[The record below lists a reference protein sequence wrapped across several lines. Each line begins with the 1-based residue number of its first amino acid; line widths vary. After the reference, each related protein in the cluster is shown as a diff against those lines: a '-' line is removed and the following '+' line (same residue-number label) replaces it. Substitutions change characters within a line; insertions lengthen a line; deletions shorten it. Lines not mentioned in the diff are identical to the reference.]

1 MSRSNNRNLS
11 DIANPNNNLISV
23 SNNDVTITGAG
34 VTQYDS
40 ADLLPSSGVT
50 TGTQAYVAAT
60 GKLYIRGDGGWYNI
74 ATVNQTPTINSVQD
88 ANSATSPFTL
98 SEDGSATVITV
109 TATDPEGFPITFTA
123 TPNSDFNNMASI
135 AIDSSGGRIF
145 TVTPFSE
152 DSASAESG
160 TVTFKASDGI
170 NVASSISTFTL
181 TFSKPLNSRF
191 SDVAIAA
198 TGNGKTNQTFTDRSS
213 NGGTAPDVSAGHTVN
228 GSSVLAPVNSTFSPF
243 NPAGYYAQFDGTNTL
258 QGPSSNST
266 FNFGTGEFT
275 IECWFFID
283 NAGDGEETMLE
294 FNTSNYGDTILINVR
309 NGYGIAAYLN
319 TSGVSG
325 ALTGHTTTMGSKSSL
340 ASTDWTHF
348 AVVRS
353 SDTITLYLN
362 GKSVDSGNYSGQ
374 DFTSQT
380 EIFIGG
386 GNNGGFHGKIFD
398 LRVVKGSAVY
408 TAEFSPP
415 EDFLGKVSGTSLLTC
430 RKGWFYDESDNAHAI
445 KIDDGVS
452 AIPADV
458 YDTPEY
464 NASTHGTSIY
474 FDGTTGRSISF
485 ADNADWDLNT
495 NGSAWCFEFW
505 AYNDNWAPTYNEIS
519 LIEHYG
525 NSAGAGWTA
534 YSFGRDRIDL
544 YPGATSSSPSTAS
557 IFNDGFVDNMWHHI
571 AFSKNSSNNLG
582 VFINGY
588 RIRYESSY
596 TSIGPDSGTLDIGA
610 RNGNAKN
617 PVIGYMSDIRIVKG
631 STPYDPTQ
639 TTLTVPTAPLTQITN
654 TVFHIGANSN
664 EAGVFDKS
672 QRTGLILGG
681 DATSS
686 TAVSKFGSSIAFDGN
701 GDYIRTT
708 DPLPALGTGNFTIEA
723 WVYQTVSA
731 ANKQIFA
738 TTTGGS
744 GIGST
749 WQDDG
754 DVTITRPGA
763 AIDHTFSSAGVDTI
777 NTWYHYAVTRGAGTI
792 RAYINGVEKG
802 NVANTT
808 DIASKEMY
816 VGIDGNASSSP
827 FQGYIEDFRVSGGI
841 VRYPFEPRRETLT
854 ADGNTFLLALHD
866 TNSSTVGG
874 SNWTVTNGGVG
885 PTASNFGPAPGMK
898 SFYFSDNNSERMI
911 FAHGGASSVYTMGNP
926 SNGAADN
933 FSIEFWMWIDEDAF
947 GDNQTEI
954 ISTFNVAGS
963 NNFRILNRASD
974 NKHRITR
981 LNSNTDISAATT
993 ALLLP
998 TRTWIHYYY
1007 AEEYS
1012 GTNMYYAA
1020 YANGVLITSGSR
1032 ANNNSQAFDF
1042 QDIIIGARSEPQDP
1056 FRGYLSNFR
1065 IQRGTSAVAFP
1076 KAAYN
1081 TYDVPTSSFT
1091 R

>member
-74 ATVNQTPTINSVQD
+74 ATVNTSPTINSVLD
-88 ANSATSPFTL
+88 SSSGTSPFTL
-98 SEDGSATVITV
+98 ATDGSTTVITV

-152 DSASAESG
+152 DSATAESG

-170 NVASSISTFTL
+170 NVASSISSFTL
-181 TFSKPLNSRF
+181 TFLKPLNSRF

-198 TGNGKTNQTFTDRSS
+198 TGNGTTNQVFTDKSS
-213 NGGTAPDVSAGHTVN
+213 IGVSATVGGADHTVN
-228 GSSVLAPVNSTFSPF
+228 GGSVLAPLYSTFTPF
-243 NPAGYYAQFDGTNTL
+243 NPAGYYANFDGTNYLT
-258 QGPSSNST
+258 GPTSNST
-266 FNFGTGEFT
+266 FDFGTGEFT
-275 IECWFFID
+275 VECWFWID
-283 NAGDGEETMLE
+283 SASDSEETMIEL
-294 FNTSNYGDTILINVR
+294 NTSDYGDTILINIR
-309 NGYGIAAYLN
+309 DSYGIAAYLN
-319 TSGVSG
+319 TGSVGS
-325 ALTGHTTTMGSKSSL
+325 ALTGHVPAMGSISSL
-340 ASTDWTHF
+340 ASTDWTHL
-348 AVVRS
+348 ALVRS

-362 GKSVDSGNYSGQ
+362 GRSVDSGSYSGQ
-374 DFTSQT
+374 DFTNQT
-380 EIFIGG
+380 QINIGG

-408 TAEFSPP
+408 TADFAPP
-415 EDFLGKVSGTSLLTC
+415 TTFLTAISGTSLLTC
-430 RKGWFYDESDNAHAI
+430 RKGWFYDESTNYHEI

-458 YDTPEY
+458 YDTDAY
-464 NASTHGTSIY
+464 DASSHGASIY
-474 FDGTTGRSISF
+474 FDGTQGRTLSY
-485 ADNADWDLNT
+485 DNNT
-495 NGSAWCFEFW
+495 NYQLNSGAFTIDFW
-505 AYNDNWAPTYNEIS
+505 VYNSNWTAVNEQSIF
-519 LIEHYG
+519 EHY
-525 NSAGAGWTA
+525 SSTSSGWTI
-534 YSFGRDRIDL
+534 YSYGRPRIDFH
-544 YPGATSSSPSTAS
+544 PGMTNNQLGTSSAL
-557 IFNDGFVDNMWHHI
+557 NDGWVDNMWHHVV
-571 AFSKNSSNNLG
+571 FVRNSSNSMSCFVNGKRIANTTNTSIGAHTGNLDVG
-582 VFINGY
+582 GRNGTHTNPINGY
-588 RIRYESSY
+588 I
-596 TSIGPDSGTLDIGA
+596 
-610 RNGNAKN
+610 
-617 PVIGYMSDIRIVKG
+617 SDLRIVKG
-631 STPYDPTQ
+631 TAVYDPTQ
-639 TTLTVPTAPLTQITN
+639 TTLTVPTAPLTAITN
-654 TVFHIGANSN
+654 TVFLIGSGNDAS
-664 EAGVFDKS
+664 VFDKS
-672 QRTGLILGG
+672 QNKALILGG
-681 DATSS
+681 DAASS

-701 GDYIRTT
+701 GDYVATADEI
-708 DPLPALGTGNFTIEA
+708 PALGTGNFTIEA
-723 WVYQTVSA
+723 WVYQTASG

-738 TTTGGS
+738 TTAGGS

-749 WQDDG
+749 WQSDG
-754 DVTITRPGA
+754 DITITRPGA
-763 AIDHTFSSAGVDTI
+763 AIDHTFSSTGVDTI

-792 RAYINGVEKG
+792 RAYINGSEVG
-802 NVANTT
+802 NVANST
-808 DIASKEMY
+808 DIASKKMY
-816 VGIDGNASSSP
+816 VGIDGDASASP
-827 FQGYIEDFRVSGGI
+827 FQGYIEDFRVSADV
-841 VRYPFEPRRETLT
+841 VRYPFEPRPTTLS
-854 ADGNTFLLALHD
+854 ADSDTFLLALH
-866 TNSSTVGG
+866 TSNSSTVGG

-885 PTASNFGPAPGMK
+885 PAASNFGPAPGMK
-898 SFYFSDNNSERMI
+898 SFYFNDNSNSRMI

-954 ISTFNVAGS
+954 ISTYGTGLAGS
-963 NNFRILNRASD
+963 NNFRILNRSQD

-993 ALLLP
+993 ALLFP

-1032 ANNNSQAFDF
+1032 ANSNSQAFDF
-1042 QDIIIGARSEPQDP
+1042 QDIIIGARQEPQDP
-1056 FRGYLSNFR
+1056 FKGYISNFR
-1065 IQRGTSAVAFP
+1065 MQRGASAVAFP

-1081 TYDVPTSSFT
+1081 TYDVPTASFT